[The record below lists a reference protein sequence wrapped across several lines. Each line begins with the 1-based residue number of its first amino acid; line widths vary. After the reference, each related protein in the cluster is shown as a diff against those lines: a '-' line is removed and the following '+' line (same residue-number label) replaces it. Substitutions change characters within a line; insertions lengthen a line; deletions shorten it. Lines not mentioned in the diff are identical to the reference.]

1 MVAGRNRMFRGRPVA
16 RTARRRFKIDR
27 AAEASGEFQRA
38 SLINHVDLI
47 HQHLPGKVR
56 GGPRPRTEA
65 GVERVSRKGRAGK
78 ARRKMKA
85 RHGRLD

>member
-65 GVERVSRKGRAGK
+65 GVGWTTREGQVAR
-78 ARRKMKA
+78 ARRKMNQA
-85 RHGRLD
+85 RKS